1 MRGNVARR
9 RHAAGRLRKQKNKRF
24 ACRSQGESQMVRR
37 RINTEMGVIFDEIE
51 IEEVI
56 APLL

>member
-1 MRGNVARR
+1 MRGIFD
-9 RHAAGRLRKQKNKRF
+9 GRLRKPKKNKRF